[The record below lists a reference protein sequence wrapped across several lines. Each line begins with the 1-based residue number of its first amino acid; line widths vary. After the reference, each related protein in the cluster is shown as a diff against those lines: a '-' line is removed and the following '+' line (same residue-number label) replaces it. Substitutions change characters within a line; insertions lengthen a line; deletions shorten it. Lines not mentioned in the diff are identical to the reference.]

1 MTKETKVD
9 LAIAT
14 CAVRAAEHS
23 LRRGKVMDW
32 VWDGGERE
40 RTPGCRAFTG
50 RGRTDA
56 RCCVYFNEDF
66 R

>member
-1 MTKETKVD
+1 MAKEAKVD
-9 LAIAT
+9 FAIAT

-40 RTPGCRAFTG
+40 RTPECRAFTG
-50 RGRTDA
+50 RGTDA
-56 RCCVYFNEDF
+56 RCCVCFNEDF